1 MLKLLFGLTSRFSK
15 GNALRSRQTYS
26 DNGDQMPTINLI
38 KHFKLRLENKEIK
51 QLITNKNANRRDR
64 DFFRDSALC
73 IIICWIYDIQ
83 LYKLFSVTIPLP
95 IFKIC
100 IWGIYKW
107 NNSFYGYFLRLCSSY
122 PYILLTSA
130 KISYNQPLHWFV
142 LFGLRNIK

>member
-1 MLKLLFGLTSRFSK
+1 MSIKTQVLKLLFGLTSRFSK

-73 IIICWIYDIQ
+73 IIIC
-83 LYKLFSVTIPLP
+83 
-95 IFKIC
+95 
-100 IWGIYKW
+100 
-107 NNSFYGYFLRLCSSY
+107 
-122 PYILLTSA
+122 
-130 KISYNQPLHWFV
+130 
-142 LFGLRNIK
+142 